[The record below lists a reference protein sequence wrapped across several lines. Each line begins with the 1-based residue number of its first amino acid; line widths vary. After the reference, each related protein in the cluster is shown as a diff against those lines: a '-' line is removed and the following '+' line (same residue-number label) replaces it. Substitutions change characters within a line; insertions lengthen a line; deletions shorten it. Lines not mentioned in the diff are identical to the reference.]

1 MSAHETRSPEEIE
14 ASIRRTRADID
25 ATLRALEQR
34 LTPRQLMDE
43 GMNYLRQS
51 GGAEFVSNLRHSVKD
66 NPMPVTLAGI
76 GLAWLMISDRRDRR
90 SSHGMQASAGD
101 TDTHTA
107 SDADSD
113 TDTRGRQSEA
123 AGSVKDK
130 LSSAGQKLSETTQ
143 RAGQKLSE
151 TRQQVGQ
158 KLSETRQQVGQKLS
172 QTTEGGRLTL
182 DETKARAGE
191 LAQRARDQVQ
201 RVQGGL
207 QNLLREQPLALGA
220 IGLAIGAVIAASAPR
235 TRKEDELMGEA
246 SDRLTDRVSE
256 AGKEQLE
263 GAESTAA
270 DTGESEK
277 PGAPSASPGRAAG
290 RGAQEHQGKRD
301 AGGATHRTSPPQ
313 SPPGSGARR

>member
-101 TDTHTA
+101 TDTDTHTD
-107 SDADSD
+107 SDSD

-158 KLSETRQQVGQKLS
+158 KLS
-172 QTTEGGRLTL
+172 QTTEAGRLTL

-246 SDRLTDRVSE
+246 SDRVTDRLTE

-263 GAESTAA
+263 GAVGTAA

-277 PGAPSASPGRAAG
+277 PGAPSPSPGRAAG